1 MVEILVFILGIFF
14 GSFANV
20 LILRLPRGEDF
31 TFKNSYCFHC
41 KENVKLYLN
50 IPILSYLLLKGKT
63 KCCNKKLN
71 LQYPIVEFLIGLL
84 FLINY
89 FKFDLIQF
97 IIISILFFIIVLV
110 IFIDFNEKIIFD
122 LFNYSIL
129 GSGLIVSYFF
139 RDFNPLSVSLTNSL
153 FTAFIGFALFG
164 ILRLVFKKLR
174 NVEALGLG
182 DVILIAG
189 LGSWLGFEKFLFL
202 LSLSSI
208 IGIIYYLIFSKKNSE
223 FQIPFG
229 SAMGVAF
236 ILLFYF

>member
-1 MVEILVFILGIFF
+1 MVEILVFILGSFF

-20 LILRLPRGEDF
+20 LILRLPKGEDF
-31 TFKNSYCFHC
+31 AFKSSYCFHC
-41 KENVKLYLN
+41 KENIKLYLN
-50 IPILSYLLLKGKT
+50 IPILSYLFLQGKT

-71 LQYPIVEFLIGLL
+71 LQYPVVEFLVGLL

-89 FKFDLIQF
+89 LKFDLIQF
-97 IIISILFFIIVLV
+97 TIISILFFIIVLV
-110 IFIDFNEKIIFD
+110 IFIDFNEKIIVD

-139 RDFNPLSVSLTNSL
+139 RDFNPLNISLTNSL

-189 LGSWLGFEKFLFL
+189 LGWLGFENFYFYYFYWNNLLFN
-202 LSLSSI
+202 
-208 IGIIYYLIFSKKNSE
+208 FSKNSE
-223 FQIPFG
+223 FQI
-229 SAMGVAF
+229 
-236 ILLFYF
+236 L